1 MTTSN
6 NKVIEEISERKLG
19 QLGINEMKIWLTTK
33 FLLMAKFQLEK
44 HDFDVCKE
52 FSMKNGPNFPNY
64 KK

>member
-19 QLGINEMKIWLTTK
+19 RLGINEMKIWLTTK
-33 FLLMAKFQLEK
+33 FFLMAKFQLEK